1 MVYNLT
7 MNSREIR
14 QFRKS
19 HKWTQLQLAE
29 KVGVSRQTVSY
40 WENDVYTPHPINNKM
55 LDELREATLCT
66 VETL

>member
-1 MVYNLT
+1 

-19 HKWTQLQLAE
+19 QKWTQAQLAE

-40 WENDVYTPHPINNKM
+40 WENEVYTPHPINNKM
-55 LDELREATLCT
+55 LDELRETNNGKDR
-66 VETL
+66 